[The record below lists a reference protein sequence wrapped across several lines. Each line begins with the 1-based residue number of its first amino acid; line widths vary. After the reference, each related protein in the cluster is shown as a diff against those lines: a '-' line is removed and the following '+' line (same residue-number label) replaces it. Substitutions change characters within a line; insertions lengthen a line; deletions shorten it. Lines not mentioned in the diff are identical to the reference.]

1 RPWDKSVRGRGTLA
15 ISRFGQQSL
24 HSEHAMAE
32 ITKGLQKASEMFPR
46 SKWPEWAEMSVD
58 GRLNGH
64 WPWAQSGM
72 KEFLLQEA
80 RKLA

>member
-1 RPWDKSVRGRGTLA
+1 MRVID
-15 ISRFGQQSL
+15 GQDVQ
-24 HSEHAMAE
+24 AE
-32 ITKGLQKASEMFPR
+32 IAKGLQIASRMHPR
-46 SKWPEWAEMSVD
+46 ANWPDWAEMSID

-64 WPWAQSGM
+64 WPWAQPGM